1 MKINF
6 FRKKTVI
13 FNIILFLATKL
24 YNANQSPSP
33 DAIPWLLRLDN
44 NLKSN
49 WINLTTQFNWQQKL
63 NKCFIPFIYVEGL
76 PNTNSWNSKKQ
87 VCIPV
92 TFRMFIKHCIFW
104 RFQNTDFRLT
114 LIRLSNA
121 ICYIRFDF
129 PGVGQK

>member
-24 YNANQSPSP
+24 YYANQSPSP

-49 WINLTTQFNWQQKL
+49 
-63 NKCFIPFIYVEGL
+63 
-76 PNTNSWNSKKQ
+76 
-87 VCIPV
+87 
-92 TFRMFIKHCIFW
+92 
-104 RFQNTDFRLT
+104 
-114 LIRLSNA
+114 
-121 ICYIRFDF
+121 
-129 PGVGQK
+129 